1 MLDMVPA
8 GLSGLIAPASRS
20 SAWRTVTILLRLG
33 RGRSLLRGAG
43 TKAEAAGRAD
53 GIDSRPMTPYCG
65 ETGTMEEGEA
75 MTITLRP
82 EDARVVDQALQAGI
96 IERADEVVSVG
107 VEALRARL
115 EERVAS
121 GQTMNADEWMRK
133 FRAWAHS
140 HPTDTPL
147 LSDDAISRDSIYGD
161 RGL

>member
-1 MLDMVPA
+1 
-8 GLSGLIAPASRS
+8 
-20 SAWRTVTILLRLG
+20 
-33 RGRSLLRGAG
+33 
-43 TKAEAAGRAD
+43 
-53 GIDSRPMTPYCG
+53 
-65 ETGTMEEGEA
+65 

-82 EDARVVDQALQAGI
+82 EHAQVVDQALQAGL
-96 IERADEVVSVG
+96 IERAEEVVSVG

-147 LSDDAISRDSIYGD
+147 LSDEAISRESIYGD